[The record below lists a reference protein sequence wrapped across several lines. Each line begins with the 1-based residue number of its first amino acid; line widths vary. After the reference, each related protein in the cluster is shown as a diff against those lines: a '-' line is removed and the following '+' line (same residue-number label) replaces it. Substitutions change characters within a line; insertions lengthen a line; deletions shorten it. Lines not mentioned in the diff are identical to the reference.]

1 MCYFSIGFAPLHSN
15 LNNQFMQFNYK
26 ILLVGIALFLSA
38 QTIGLAQETTL
49 SGVVTDESS
58 GQPIPYATVLVKN
71 KTTAAVITG
80 STTSD
85 DGNFKITYEDQQAV
99 LEISFVGFQTKMIN
113 DLPTGGAHDLGTIVL
128 GMSTESL
135 DEVVVTAETSTMEFK
150 LDRRVFNVGQDLSSA
165 GIGALDVLSNVP
177 SVNVDIEG
185 AISLRG
191 SSGVQILID
200 GKPSVLADESSNA
213 LGTITADMIES
224 IEVITNPSAKY
235 EAEGTSGI
243 INIILKKEEK
253 RGFNGSASVNTGVPN
268 NHSLGLSLNN
278 RSEKFNLFT
287 QLGAGHRTLP
297 MESNSV
303 NRNLESGTSVI
314 TDGGEDKNETF
325 FNLTLGADYYIND
338 KNVVTLSG
346 NYAFEKEDSPS
357 DYLISSLDASG
368 DLVSQYN
375 RVGETSADNPKYQF
389 DLQYKSQFGD
399 DEDHALLASATGNF
413 FGKDQSS
420 TFINNLVAG
429 ESIDPNQKT
438 ETDFYQSDYTF
449 KVDYTNPL
457 TERITLE
464 AGSMY
469 EINDVGNDYAVYTEE
484 DGAFIIDTD
493 LTNNFE
499 FNQKVLG
506 LYATAAYEGDRWG
519 LKAGLRFEDTD
530 LTTLLTNT
538 NEQNNQAYN
547 NWFPSVHTSYKVS
560 DRVSLQAG
568 YSKRIF
574 RPRLWDLNP
583 FFTIQNVYNVRQG
596 NPFLQPE
603 FADSYELT
611 SIIGVGKLSLN
622 SSLYFLHTTDVVET
636 VSVFEDNVNI
646 STPQNIGTRDQYGF
660 ELNGKYSGL
669 SFMTLT
675 GDFNYGY
682 FIREGTFE
690 DQNFDFSGNQ
700 WTARMTTKFDL
711 PDDIDLELNGNYESK
726 YKTVQGEISG
736 FAFLDAGL
744 RKKIW
749 DGKMV
754 VNASVRDVF
763 ASRIRENTINQQTFS
778 LYDFSKRGRFFTL
791 GVSYSFGKG
800 EAMTYS
806 GGKR

>member
-1 MCYFSIGFAPLHSN
+1 
-15 LNNQFMQFNYK
+15 MQFNYK

-49 SGVVTDESS
+49 SGIVTDESS

-85 DGNFKITYEDQQAV
+85 DGNFKITYEDQPAV

-113 DLPTGGAHDLGTIVL
+113 DIPTGGAHDLGMIVL

-165 GIGALDVLSNVP
+165 GMGALDVLSNVP

-338 KNVVTLSG
+338 KNIVTLSG

-457 TERITLE
+457 TERLTLE

-506 LYATAAYEGDRWG
+506 VYATAAYEGDRWG

-622 SSLYFLHTTDVVET
+622 SSLYFLHTTDLVET

-711 PDDIDLELNGNYESK
+711 PVDIDLELNGNYESK

-791 GVSYSFGKG
+791 GISYSFGKG

>member
-1 MCYFSIGFAPLHSN
+1 
-15 LNNQFMQFNYK
+15 MQFNYK

-38 QTIGLAQETTL
+38 QTVGLAQETTL
-49 SGVVTDESS
+49 SGIVTDESS

-71 KTTAAVITG
+71 KTTAAVING
-80 STTSD
+80 STTND
-85 DGNFKITYEDQQAV
+85 DGNFKITYEDQPAV
-99 LEISFVGFQTKMIN
+99 LEISFVGFQTKLIN
-113 DLPTGGAHDLGTIVL
+113 DVPTGGAHDLGTIVL

-165 GIGALDVLSNVP
+165 GMGALDVLSNVP

-338 KNVVTLSG
+338 KNIVTLSG

-484 DGAFIIDTD
+484 DGAFVIDTD

-499 FNQKVLG
+499 FNQKVFG
-506 LYATAAYEGDRWG
+506 LYATAAYEEDRWG

-538 NEQNNQAYN
+538 NEQNNQAYT

-568 YSKRIF
+568 YSRRIF

-611 SIIGVGKLSLN
+611 SVIGVGKLSLN

-682 FIREGTFE
+682 FIREGIFE

-711 PDDIDLELNGNYESK
+711 PAEIDLELNGNYESK

-763 ASRIRENTINQQTFS
+763 ASRIRENTINQQSFS

>member
-1 MCYFSIGFAPLHSN
+1 
-15 LNNQFMQFNYK
+15 MQFNYK
-26 ILLVGIALFLSA
+26 ILLIGIALFLSA

-49 SGVVTDESS
+49 SGIVTDESS

-85 DGNFKITYEDQQAV
+85 DGNFKITYEDQPAV
-99 LEISFVGFQTKMIN
+99 LEISFVGFQTKLIN
-113 DLPTGGAHDLGTIVL
+113 DVPTGGTHDLGTIVL

-165 GIGALDVLSNVP
+165 GMGALDVLSNVP

-338 KNVVTLSG
+338 KNIVTLSG

-399 DEDHALLASATGNF
+399 DEDHTLLASATGNF

-484 DGAFIIDTD
+484 DGAFVIDTD

-711 PDDIDLELNGNYESK
+711 PADIDLELNGNYESK

>member
-1 MCYFSIGFAPLHSN
+1 
-15 LNNQFMQFNYK
+15 MQFNYK
-26 ILLVGIALFLSA
+26 ILLIGIALFLSA

-49 SGVVTDESS
+49 SGIVTDESS

-85 DGNFKITYEDQQAV
+85 DGNFKITYEDQPAV
-99 LEISFVGFQTKMIN
+99 LEISFVGFQTKLIN
-113 DLPTGGAHDLGTIVL
+113 DVPTGGTHDLGTIVL

-165 GIGALDVLSNVP
+165 GMGALDVLSNVP

-338 KNVVTLSG
+338 KNIVTLSG

-399 DEDHALLASATGNF
+399 DEDHTLLASATGNF

-457 TERITLE
+457 SERITLE

-519 LKAGLRFEDTD
+519 LKAGLRFEDTG

-711 PDDIDLELNGNYESK
+711 PADIDLELNGNYESK

>member
-1 MCYFSIGFAPLHSN
+1 
-15 LNNQFMQFNYK
+15 MQFNYK

-49 SGVVTDESS
+49 SGIVIDESS

-85 DGNFKITYEDQQAV
+85 DGNFKITFEDQPAV
-99 LEISFVGFQTKMIN
+99 LEISFVGFQTKLIN
-113 DLPTGGAHDLGTIVL
+113 DLPTGGTHDLGTIVL

-165 GIGALDVLSNVP
+165 GMGALDVLSNVP

-303 NRNLESGTSVI
+303 NRNLESGTIVI

-338 KNVVTLSG
+338 KNIVTLSG

-506 LYATAAYEGDRWG
+506 LYATAAYEGGRWG

-711 PDDIDLELNGNYESK
+711 PADIDLELNGNYESK

-763 ASRIRENTINQQTFS
+763 ASRIRENTINQQSFS

>member
-1 MCYFSIGFAPLHSN
+1 
-15 LNNQFMQFNYK
+15 MQFNYK

-85 DGNFKITYEDQQAV
+85 DGNFKITYEDQPAV
-99 LEISFVGFQTKMIN
+99 LEISFVGFQTKLIN
-113 DLPTGGAHDLGTIVL
+113 DVPTGGTHDLGTIVL

-165 GIGALDVLSNVP
+165 GMGALDVLSNVP

-338 KNVVTLSG
+338 KNIVTLSG

-429 ESIDPNQKT
+429 ESIDPDQKT

-469 EINDVGNDYAVYTEE
+469 EINDVGNDYAVYTED
-484 DGAFIIDTD
+484 DGAFVIDTD

-711 PDDIDLELNGNYESK
+711 PADIDLELNGNYESK

>member
-1 MCYFSIGFAPLHSN
+1 
-15 LNNQFMQFNYK
+15 MQFNYK
-26 ILLVGIALFLSA
+26 ILLIGIALFLSA

-49 SGVVTDESS
+49 SGIVTDESS

-85 DGNFKITYEDQQAV
+85 DGNFKITYEDQPAV
-99 LEISFVGFQTKMIN
+99 LEISFVGFQTKLIN
-113 DLPTGGAHDLGTIVL
+113 DVPTGGTHDLGTIVL

-165 GIGALDVLSNVP
+165 GMGALDVLSNVP

-338 KNVVTLSG
+338 KNIVTLSG

-399 DEDHALLASATGNF
+399 DEDHTLLASATGNF

-519 LKAGLRFEDTD
+519 LKAGLRFEDTG

-711 PDDIDLELNGNYESK
+711 PADIDLELNGNYESK